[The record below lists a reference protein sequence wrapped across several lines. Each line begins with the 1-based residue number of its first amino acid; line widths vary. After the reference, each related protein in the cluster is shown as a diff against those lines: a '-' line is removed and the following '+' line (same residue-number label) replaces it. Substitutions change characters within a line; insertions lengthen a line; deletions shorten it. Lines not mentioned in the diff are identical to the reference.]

1 MKNKGFNMIYLSVK
15 NRRLLCIVLVFAMLL
30 SNFSLIVTS
39 LDIAD
44 KSVVV
49 SDNIRITGDVDG
61 NGIVDDND
69 LVLLSKHVAKISQIH
84 DTNLLSNADVNS
96 DGEINA
102 GDLTALSSMLSSGN
116 NLRIVDTSVNQE
128 TAIVGSEFE
137 WSASSVGGEGQ
148 VEYSFELHK
157 ADSVAAY
164 SMDND
169 ESIVASQPYSTEDK
183 FSVTINEAG
192 TYAVTV
198 YCTDE
203 SGTVCSLSDILPVTV
218 TNTNFDGIAIKSDKT
233 KYVCANDSI
242 EWSIDTIG
250 GSAPFTYEYTLYYN
264 NRKVDSILSNS
275 PFYYVESCEV
285 GEYQLFVECTDV
297 DGLCRIEYSDTLT
310 AIDKYAF
317 YPEAPVVWIED
328 DDITLSETVADANK
342 CETQSLTLM
351 WNTIPTAKEYGM
363 ELCYYAA
370 GQWVSV
376 HEAYSIDDT
385 TYTLPYS
392 ILRSSVSEKLYRVG
406 IFSKGIAEGQ
416 VRYYYFYMTPT
427 ATDKS
432 MAVEDGQVIA
442 WDIATASSVSRHFD
456 VSSELDYSVSSDVD
470 WITCV
475 KGADG
480 FIATVSENSSHVDS
494 RTGTITVDN
503 GENTASI
510 KVTQGDG
517 QGAPKLLYP
526 YLSSDPQNPTQ
537 RPYGG
542 ITLEFEEDEANYVGI
557 KIYETS
563 DKGEFVVY
571 ENVVP
576 RKTDFLHIPYGNNG
590 YVFSSGKTYI
600 IELSGRYSTAYSDN
614 EMECDVEKARFYV
627 DMVSNGHKI
636 LVNGTNLLKI
646 SDFEKVEVDMYS
658 TNTWTY
664 STDVDWI
671 HVEDYTLVDVRK
683 DLENID
689 IYFDPNYSDETRVG
703 IVTFSCGEQIA
714 TVRITQKSWLP
725 RISYPIVSTD
735 INNPTMLP
743 SCGLTWG
750 MFYKEATYA
759 MYKNGS
765 WSSEE
770 IWGTTSNVVREE
782 HYLVPDNN
790 FETNVLYR
798 FTLRNGEY
806 TSVYYMKFSTS
817 QVQKYIVLNHNYE
830 DMKSVEWKISSE
842 KTEQNIE
849 IKTSDSWTVS
859 SNANWIS
866 PSITK
871 GNAYNSWK
879 DLTITVEKNTSN
891 KERTGVLSFKIGSTE
906 YASLTVIQPATDYL
920 ELFAEDKEDAF
931 SYLYYDEATVFKNCD
946 GTGES
951 LWLYAWTNDL
961 WGATSNNSW
970 IKISNKSSISEVQS
984 GKAIQ
989 IKVEENPG
997 NTIRKGSITVY
1008 AGRMEKTVTITQVP
1022 GMKVPKLISPSL
1034 STSIK
1039 TPSVIQY
1046 NDMELK
1052 WYAVEHAVKY
1062 IINVKPDDETLLL
1075 PNSSFYSYEKEVQN
1089 TGKSEYSLVIPQNA
1103 FSVNR
1108 DSYDSIMLYAYDQHG
1123 YYVRARFYL
1132 CPSIG
1137 DVARINGTTT
1147 PVWDNVTD
1155 IEVSKEFVV
1164 NSTSNWRAKSKSSW
1178 ISIDRTSGSNGDSLK
1193 VSLSK
1198 NNGSARTGQ
1207 VVITVGNTDTV
1218 LTVNQCA
1225 YLTEYPSFIEPMFSN
1240 DPSNPTI
1247 IAAGT
1252 SSFCV
1257 YWKNEPQALGYEL
1270 RLGMFKSNNVEK
1282 VIERGSCENGDEY
1295 TFNNLD
1301 LIPGMRYSV
1310 TLIRNSHWG
1319 ATATKCYFMINDE
1332 KAYVKVNNEESVDK
1346 EFDAEEDSTYVT
1358 VSSSGMWTASTS
1370 DSWLMVDNEP
1380 ITQEDLD
1387 NDNYTTVDF
1396 SSYSG
1401 NSGDNLYISALANIG
1416 NSYRY
1421 GTVTVK
1427 SSAAKATILI
1437 AQEPYYE
1444 IAEIYSPVL
1453 AENRKDSV
1461 GLPYGN
1467 VTVRWNSCVG
1477 GAGTYQI
1484 YLEERQEDST
1494 YRYYDIFEDT
1504 NVKKNSYTI
1513 PVSELKEGGY
1523 YCLTLCS
1530 DLVGIDKDDSP
1541 CQKYYFYMKYENE
1554 LTVSADV
1561 NWNLDDKQVEISASA
1576 TGGAG
1581 GYLYSYELLCNGES
1595 LNRSDLWDWGYYTFP
1610 LSETG
1615 NYQVRVYCC
1624 DESGASDEFYS
1635 TAYES
1640 DDSLADLVTLS
1651 QSKLLLGTM
1660 GENAAVTIN
1669 SNAAW
1674 TIESYPSWITCSAL
1688 EGNNGDSI
1696 TVSVKANTSTERN
1709 GTVVFVSGSARAS
1722 LSVTQESAVLK
1733 TVITY
1738 PLNGTTIDLG
1748 DIPISWK
1755 QISEADSYLVSIR
1768 DITTDVLLTQ
1778 HSPVTN
1784 NKYTIPA
1791 ISLANGHDYR
1801 IAVGAVVGN
1810 QTWWTESTFEVS
1822 VLEIGNDSL
1831 VEDEMITHKY
1841 NRFTV
1846 GTSLINQNTTHHDV
1860 ITTYYE
1866 KCSICGDTTAQKTD
1880 TVTVTH
1886 TFTYSG
1892 YESAHP
1898 HAKFQRCSC
1907 GAAPYIEGAFKTAN
1921 GQVQDENLCCICR
1934 GHSYDNANPKEVN
1947 GQWRVYCTKCGNYK
1961 SVNAPSANNPIVC
1974 THPNGF
1980 NMKRTVTT
1988 AKSYNNINEKYSHL
2002 AYNSSYTVYCCSQ
2015 CGTADMSTKSTSL
2028 SNQYEPHSFGNDAIC
2043 VSCGYVSSKGI
2054 YDCTNPYKLKIDSK
2068 YYFDGGYIF
2077 TGIGE
2082 SLIIQ
2087 VYDQADGTCYLA
2099 SSLPNV
2105 SLTLKDADGIGKIE
2119 NNKFIA
2125 TNSGTCEVV
2134 LSYYGKQ
2141 LDSITI
2147 GVSVL
2152 SVEDKLR
2159 SYNIL
2164 SSGTVRI
2171 DDLNDIDWSDGNAL
2185 ITPWAAMGKYS
2196 SKQNSDGSH
2205 TISFEVY
2212 NSSAE
2217 VLGWGIYDNSGNRV
2231 NNKAVLI
2238 EPYWGTGSPFG
2249 DAWRT
2254 FSKTAQIWNSK
2265 SFDGSGT
2272 TTQKI
2277 TLTVP
2282 EGGYV
2287 QLLNAQDDFFVLC
2300 ANLAEVI
2307 RGVMGLK
2314 DDIEGLMDP
2323 KAAKDV
2329 RAAIDSFENGEFAE
2343 VIWEY
2348 YLNDTFGKTLPE
2360 VIESIFDNYTEDIAL
2375 AVLTETLLKEGLLKY
2390 IAEEAPG
2397 AIGLAILDKL
2407 EDGLLWRVPG
2417 VGSAM
2422 YFVKHGCQ
2430 TLYDGLGTTQ
2440 LIKAFVRYYNGDDE
2454 VYISAILTPHRNYN
2468 DIAINNVMLLNA
2480 AGDIA
2485 DTTLYSIRRTSQT
2498 VESQNFYYS
2507 SSDISVE
2514 GTNDSTN
2521 ATDIMLYSASP
2532 TYLTAGDSN
2541 MMATVP
2547 VKAKVGDTITVI
2559 LSNESMTV
2567 SSFTCGIQYD
2577 QENLSIVS
2585 IKGTDVNNP
2594 EKISIKQT
2602 TNNSEWK
2609 ALVYS
2614 SLEEA
2619 NASGRIG
2626 FAFVNST
2633 DVSCKEGV
2641 FAEITFKAIAPGT
2654 ASFVLY
2660 EDSYGIDRYKS
2671 DTVAVETC
2679 DINEANAGT
2688 IGDSNG
2694 DGNVDVK
2701 DAVLLAQHLAG
2712 WNVSVN
2718 SQNSDCNADGKVD
2731 VKDAVL
2737 LAQYLAGWSVKLG

>member
-1 MKNKGFNMIYLSVK
+1 MRNKGFNMIYLSVK
-15 NRRLLCIVLVFAMLL
+15 NRRLLCIVLVLAMLL

-49 SDNIRITGDVDG
+49 SDNIRISGDVDR

-69 LVLLSKHVAKISQIH
+69 LVLLSKHVAKISQIN
-84 DTNLLSNADVNS
+84 DTNLLVNADVNS

-102 GDLTALSSMLSSGN
+102 GDLTELSSMLNSDSDF
-116 NLRIVDTSVNQE
+116 RIVDTAVSQN
-128 TAIVGSEFE
+128 TAIVGSDFE
-137 WSASSVGGEGQ
+137 WSVSSAGGEGQ
-148 VEYSFELHK
+148 VEYSFELRK
-157 ADSVAAY
+157 LSNQPENIDKSSNLV
-164 SMDND
+164 
-169 ESIVASQPYSTEDK
+169 IASQDYSTEDVFK
-183 FSVTINEAG
+183 VKINEAG
-192 TYAVTV
+192 KYAVTV
-198 YCTDE
+198 YCQDE
-203 SGTVCSLSDILPVTV
+203 SGTICELNNILPVTV
-218 TNTNFDGIAIKSDKT
+218 TNTKFDSIAITSDKIE
-233 KYVCANDSI
+233 YACVNDSI
-242 EWSIDTIG
+242 VWSVDTIG
-250 GSAPFTYEYTLYYN
+250 GNAPFTYEYTLYHN
-264 NRKVDSILSNS
+264 NRKVETIISQSPTYCLDSCSL
-275 PFYYVESCEV
+275 
-285 GEYQLFVECTDV
+285 GEYRLFVECTDV
-297 DGLCRIEYSDTLT
+297 EGLCNIEYSEMVSVYTEAECYPYAPRLRVEENSVALSDTMDN
-310 AIDKYAF
+310 AAKNE
-317 YPEAPVVWIED
+317 PHP
-328 DDITLSETVADANK
+328 ITLIWDYVPN
-342 CETQSLTLM
+342 
-351 WNTIPTAKEYGM
+351 AKEYGM
-363 ELCYYAA
+363 ELSYHSS
-370 GQWVSV
+370 GQWITAHV
-376 HEAYSIDDT
+376 ADSISNNR
-385 TYTLPYS
+385 YTIPYS
-392 ILRSSVSEKLYRVG
+392 IFKSSLYERLYRIGVY
-406 IFSKGIAEGQ
+406 SKGVAEGT
-416 VRYYYFYMTPT
+416 VDYYYFYMMPQKV
-427 ATDKS
+427 ATNLVID
-432 MAVEDGQVIA
+432 DGQTSN
-442 WDIATASSVSRHFD
+442 WDIAAAKMVSRHFD

-526 YLSSDPQNPTQ
+526 YLSSDPENPTQ

-542 ITLEFEEDEANYVGI
+542 ITLGFEEYEANYVGI
-557 KIYETS
+557 KIYELTS
-563 DKGEFVVY
+563 KGETVAY
-571 ENVVP
+571 ENIVP
-576 RKTDFLHIPYGNNG
+576 RKTDFLHIPCGGNG
-590 YVFSSGKTYI
+590 YVFSAGKTYI
-600 IELSGRYSTAYSDN
+600 VELAGRYSTAYAEN
-614 EMECDVEKARFYV
+614 EMECDVEKARFYI
-627 DMVSNGHKI
+627 DMVSDGHEI
-636 LVNGTNLLKI
+636 LVNGTDHYKA
-646 SDFEKVEVDMYS
+646 SDFQEVTIDLFS
-658 TNTWTY
+658 TNTWTC
-664 STDVDWI
+664 STNADWI
-671 HVEDYTLVDVRK
+671 HVEDYDRIAFRRDIEIVEITL
-683 DLENID
+683 
-689 IYFDPNYSDETRVG
+689 DPNYTEETRVG
-703 IVTFSCGEQIA
+703 FVTFFCGDKKAIVEIS
-714 TVRITQKSWLP
+714 QKSWLP
-725 RISYPIVSTD
+725 RYEYPNISKD
-735 INNPTMLP
+735 MNNPTVLP
-743 SCGLTWG
+743 SKGLITNTICQ
-750 MFYKEATYA
+750 KESYSTYS
-759 MYKNGS
+759 NGI
-765 WSSEE
+765 WSDEEEWASGFSERTVL
-770 IWGTTSNVVREE
+770 I
-782 HYLVPDNN
+782 PDD
-790 FETNVLYR
+790 FFKPDVLYR
-798 FTLRNGEY
+798 FTLCTGDY
-806 TSVYYMKFSTS
+806 TNIYYAKFSETLS
-817 QVQKYIVLNHNYE
+817 QNYIIFNENGFDVTNIAKNVASE
-830 DMKSVEWKISSE
+830 QSSFEIRMKSNCVWSI
-842 KTEQNIE
+842 
-849 IKTSDSWTVS
+849 S
-859 SNANWIS
+859 SNASWLAPSVTNGNVQTSLKNIS
-866 PSITK
+866 INVDT
-871 GNAYNSWK
+871 N
-879 DLTITVEKNTSN
+879 NTG
-891 KERTGVLSFKIGSTE
+891 KERIGVLSFKAGSTVC
-906 YASLTVIQPATDYL
+906 ATITVTQPATDYL
-920 ELFAEDKEDAF
+920 ELLTIAKDTMSDYIRYNSETSFR
-931 SYLYYDEATVFKNCD
+931 NCD
-946 GTGES
+946 GTGDS
-951 LWLYAWTNDL
+951 LKLYAWTNTT
-961 WGATSNNSW
+961 WGATSNSSW
-970 IKISNKSSISEVQS
+970 ITISGKSTISDVKSGKSISIKLKENTTDSLRTGSLTVYS
-984 GKAIQ
+984 GKV
-989 IKVEENPG
+989 KK
-997 NTIRKGSITVY
+997 TI
-1008 AGRMEKTVTITQVP
+1008 TITQVP
-1022 GMKVPKLISPSL
+1022 GMKALTLVSPTL
-1034 STSIK
+1034 STSYK
-1039 TPSVIQY
+1039 SPSVLLY
-1046 NDMELK
+1046 NDLNLVWNAIEG
-1052 WYAVEHAVKY
+1052 AVKY
-1062 IINVKPDDETLLL
+1062 EIEVTPHDPNLYIDSWGRSFKYDIIAN
-1075 PNSSFYSYEKEVQN
+1075 NSNTTYSC
-1089 TGKSEYSLVIPQNA
+1089 TIPKHA
-1103 FSVNR
+1103 FSLNG
-1108 DSYDSIMLYAYDQHG
+1108 DSYDYIKITAYDKYG
-1123 YYVRARFYL
+1123 YYVCDFYYL
-1132 CPSIG
+1132 ISTLN
-1137 DVARINGTTT
+1137 DAARINGTTT
-1147 PVWDNVTD
+1147 PIWENATD
-1155 IEVSKEFVV
+1155 IEVSQDFVV
-1164 NSTSNWRAKSKSSW
+1164 NSTSNWSAKSQSSW
-1178 ISIDRTSGSNGDSLK
+1178 IAIDRTSGSNGDTLK

-1207 VVITVGNTDTV
+1207 VVITVGGTKTV

-1225 YLTEYPSFIEPMFSN
+1225 YLMEYPTFAQSMFSD
-1240 DPSNPTI
+1240 DPGNPTI
-1247 IAAGT
+1247 VDAGT
-1252 SSFCV
+1252 SSIRV
-1257 YWKNEPQALGYEL
+1257 LWNYEPQAQGYQL
-1270 RLGMFKSNNVEK
+1270 KLGMFKSDNVET
-1282 VIERGSCENGDEY
+1282 VIDRVNCDNTSEY
-1295 TFNNLD
+1295 TFNNLA
-1301 LIPGMRYSV
+1301 LIPGIRYSF

-1332 KAYVKVNNEESVDK
+1332 NAYVQVNKESNVEK
-1346 EFDAEEDSTYVT
+1346 ELDADEDSTYVT
-1358 VSSSGMWTASTS
+1358 ITSSGMWTAVVS
-1370 DSWLMVDNEP
+1370 DDWLIVDNEP
-1380 ITQEDLD
+1380 ITQADLD
-1387 NDNYTTVDF
+1387 NDDYTTADF
-1396 SSYSG
+1396 ASYSG
-1401 NSGDNLYISALANIG
+1401 NSGDKLYISVLANPS
-1416 NSYRY
+1416 NTYRY
-1421 GTVTVK
+1421 GTITVK
-1427 SSAAKATILI
+1427 SSGAEATISI

-1444 IAEIYSPVL
+1444 TAKIYSPML
-1453 AENRKDSV
+1453 AEHRQDSV

-1595 LNRSDLWDWGYYTFP
+1595 LNRSDLWDWEYYTFP

-1688 EGNNGDSI
+1688 EGNNGDST
-1696 TVSVKANTSTERN
+1696 TVSVKANTSTERT

-1831 VEDEMITHKY
+1831 EEDEIITHDY
-1841 NRFTV
+1841 IRITV
-1846 GTSLINQNTTHHDV
+1846 GTSLINQNYTHHDV

-1880 TVTVTH
+1880 TVTVAH
-1886 TFTYSG
+1886 NFTYSG
-1892 YESAHP
+1892 HESAHP

-1934 GHSYDNANPKEVN
+1934 GHSYDNADPKEVN

-2152 SVEDKLR
+2152 SVEDKWH

-2254 FSKTAQIWNSK
+2254 FSKTAQIWDWSK

-2417 VGSAM
+2417 VGNMM

-2430 TLYDGLGTTQ
+2430 TLYDGLGTSQ
-2440 LIKAFVRYYNGDDE
+2440 LIKAFVRYYNGDEE
-2454 VYISAILTPHRNYN
+2454 VYISAILTPHRNYS
-2468 DIAINNVMLLNA
+2468 DTAVNNLMLLN
-2480 AGDIA
+2480 DDSNMA
-2485 DTTLYSIRRTSQT
+2485 DTQLYLTMSTSRTVDT
-2498 VESQNFYYS
+2498 QNFYYDL
-2507 SSDISVE
+2507 SDISFE

-2609 ALVYS
+2609 TLVYS

-2660 EDSYGIDRYKS
+2660 EDSYGIDGYKS
-2671 DTVAVETC
+2671 DTVDIETC

-2718 SQNSDCNADGKVD
+2718 SQKSDCNADGKVD